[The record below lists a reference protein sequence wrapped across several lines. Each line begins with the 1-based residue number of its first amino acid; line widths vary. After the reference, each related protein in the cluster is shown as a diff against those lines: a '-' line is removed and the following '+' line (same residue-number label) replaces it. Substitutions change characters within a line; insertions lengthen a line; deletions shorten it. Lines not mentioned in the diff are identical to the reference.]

1 MLSSA
6 PLSPTIAPRGFRR
19 IAPALGLFFL
29 APFVAEF
36 LLGNISISAIFALLF
51 LAPLYGGGA
60 LAVREIARRCG
71 RGWPTM
77 VLLALAYGLIEEGVV
92 IQTLFNPNYL
102 GLHLLAEAN
111 IPSLGMGGWWTP
123 FVLTLHTVWS
133 ISVPIV
139 IIEALFPDRRET
151 PWLGKT
157 GIGISIF
164 LLLAGGAVIHFAMN
178 KQDPFK
184 ASPLQLI
191 STIAAIGVL
200 GLLAFRFKK
209 GNATRRG
216 AAPNPWVIGI
226 ATFLLG
232 LGFMSAHGFLSG
244 WSVVGVYTLIYTIVI
259 VLLTS
264 WSRHANWSPL
274 HTLAAGGGAM
284 LTYACTAFPQQPVVG
299 AKGTVDLVGNT
310 IFAIIAIWLLI
321 LAVKSERKAAN
332 GKSSN
337 DSQG

>member
-1 MLSSA
+1 
-6 PLSPTIAPRGFRR
+6 
-19 IAPALGLFFL
+19 
-29 APFVAEF
+29 VAEF
-36 LLGNISISAIFALLF
+36 LLGNISISAIVALVF
-51 LAPLYGGGA
+51 LAPMYGGGA

-71 RGWPTM
+71 RGWATII
-77 VLLALAYGLIEEGVV
+77 LLALAYGLVEEGVA

-139 IIEALFPDRRET
+139 ITEALFADRRET

-157 GIGISIF
+157 GIGISIV
-164 LLLAGGAVIHFAMN
+164 LLLAGGAVVHFGTN
-178 KQDPFK
+178 KQDPFR

-191 STIAAIGVL
+191 STIAVIVVVGA
-200 GLLAFRFKK
+200 LAFRFKK
-209 GNATRRG
+209 DGTSRPG
-216 AAPNPWVIGI
+216 SAPNPWVVGI
-226 ATFLLG
+226 IAFLLG
-232 LGFMSAHGFLSG
+232 LGFMCAHGVLQG
-244 WSVVGVYTLIYTIVI
+244 WTVVGVYLAIYAIAI

-264 WSRHANWSPL
+264 WSRRASWSPL

-284 LTYACTAFPQQPVVG
+284 LTYACTAFPEQPVVG

-310 IFAIIAIWLLI
+310 IFALIAIALLA

-332 GKSSN
+332 ERI
-337 DSQG
+337 